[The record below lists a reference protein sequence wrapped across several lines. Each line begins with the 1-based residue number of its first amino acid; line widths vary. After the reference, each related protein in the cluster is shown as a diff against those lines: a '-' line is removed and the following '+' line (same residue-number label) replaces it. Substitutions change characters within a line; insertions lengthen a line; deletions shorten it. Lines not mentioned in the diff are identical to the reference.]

1 MQESMLPVTQSGAVV
16 WSLRL
21 LLPRGNR
28 HPVILLLALI
38 DVGQV
43 SKVDRH
49 PNWELYAV
57 YKEHS

>member
-1 MQESMLPVTQSGAVV
+1 MPVTQSGAVL
-16 WSLRL
+16 WYLRL

-43 SKVDRH
+43 SKADSH
-49 PNWELYAV
+49 LNWELCV
-57 YKEHS
+57 ECKEHF